1 MGRMH
6 MGKMHMGRENEYMKV
21 EVLASVM
28 HEDPEAL
35 IRRMRLDSDAVVI
48 NQCDRLDYREIEDSG
63 NRIRF
68 YSFPDRG
75 VGRSR
80 NEAILRAEG
89 DICLFS
95 DGDLVYEPGYA
106 DAVAA
111 EFVQNS
117 DADMILFNVKIEE
130 SRRTY
135 HITER
140 KRVHW
145 YNCGRYGAVSFAVRR
160 ESLLSSGVTFS
171 LFFGGGARYGS
182 GEDSLFLKDF
192 MDKGFSVYT
201 APVTIAEE
209 TAGESTWVEGY
220 NEKVFR
226 DKGVL
231 YRHLYGRLAR
241 VMALRFLLAHRGTIC
256 AEMSV
261 GQAYRW
267 MKAGSRKP
275 EASVG
280 IGSGSE
286 T

>member
-1 MGRMH
+1 MTD
-6 MGKMHMGRENEYMKV
+6 MKV

-28 HEDPEAL
+28 HEEPEAL

-48 NQCDRLDYREIEDSG
+48 NQCDRLDYREIEENG
-63 NRIRF
+63 HRIRF

-75 VGRSR
+75 VGKSR
-80 NEAILRAEG
+80 NEAILRADG

-95 DGDLVYEPGYA
+95 DADLVYGPGYA

-111 EFVQNS
+111 EFIRNP
-117 DADMILFNVKIEE
+117 DADMILFNVTVEE

-160 ESLLSSGVTFS
+160 ESLLASGVTFS
-171 LFFGGGARYGS
+171 LLFGGGAEYGS
-182 GEDSLFLKDF
+182 GEDSLFLKEF
-192 MDKGFSVYT
+192 MDKGYSVYT

-209 TAGESTWVEGY
+209 MPGESTWFGGY
-220 NEKVFR
+220 NEKFFR

-231 YRHLYGRLAR
+231 YRYLYGRMAR
-241 VMALRFLLAHRGTIC
+241 VMALRFLLAHRGTLC
-256 AEMSV
+256 AEVPV
-261 GQAYRW
+261 GQAYGW
-267 MKAGSRKP
+267 MKD
-275 EASVG
+275 G
-280 IGSGSE
+280 IGPGG
-286 T
+286 

>member
-1 MGRMH
+1 
-6 MGKMHMGRENEYMKV
+6 MKV

-28 HEDPEAL
+28 FEEPDGL

-48 NQCDRLDYREIEDSG
+48 NQCDRLDYREILEAG
-63 NRIRF
+63 HRIRF
-68 YSFPDRG
+68 CSFPDRG

-106 DAVAA
+106 EAVAA
-111 EFVQNS
+111 EFDRNP
-117 DADMILFNVKIEE
+117 DADMILFNVTIEE
-130 SRRTY
+130 RRRTY

-140 KRVHW
+140 KKVHW

-160 ESLLSSGVTFS
+160 ESLLVSGITFS
-171 LFFGGGARYGS
+171 LLFGGGARYGS
-182 GEDSLFLKDF
+182 GEDSLFLKAF
-192 MDKGFSVYT
+192 IDKGFSVYT

-209 TAGESTWVEGY
+209 KPGKSTWFAGY
-220 NEKVFR
+220 NEKFFR

-241 VMALRFLLAHRGTIC
+241 VMALRFLLAHRETLC
-256 AEMSV
+256 AAVQV
-261 GQAYRW
+261 GQAYKW
-267 MKAGSRKP
+267 MKAGIVS
-275 EASVG
+275 
-280 IGSGSE
+280 
-286 T
+286 

>member
-1 MGRMH
+1 MR
-6 MGKMHMGRENEYMKV
+6 V

-28 HEDPEAL
+28 HEEPEAL

-48 NQCDRLDYREIEDSG
+48 NQCDRLDYREIEENG
-63 NRIRF
+63 HRIRF

-75 VGRSR
+75 VGKSR
-80 NEAILRAEG
+80 NEAILRADG

-95 DGDLVYEPGYA
+95 DADLVYEPGYA

-111 EFVQNS
+111 EFVRNP
-117 DADMILFNVKIEE
+117 DADMILFNVAVEE

-160 ESLLSSGVTFS
+160 ESLQASGVTFS
-171 LFFGGGARYGS
+171 LLFGGGAKYGS
-182 GEDSLFLKDF
+182 GEDSLFLKEF

-201 APVTIAEE
+201 APVAIAKE
-209 TAGESTWVEGY
+209 TPGESTWFGGY
-220 NEKVFR
+220 NEKFFR

-231 YRHLYGRLAR
+231 YRYLYGRMAR
-241 VMALRFLLAHRGTIC
+241 VMALRFLLAHRGTLC
-256 AEMSV
+256 AEVPV
-261 GQAYRW
+261 GQAYGW
-267 MKAGSRKP
+267 MKD
-275 EASVG
+275 G
-280 IGSGSE
+280 IGSGGD
-286 T
+286 